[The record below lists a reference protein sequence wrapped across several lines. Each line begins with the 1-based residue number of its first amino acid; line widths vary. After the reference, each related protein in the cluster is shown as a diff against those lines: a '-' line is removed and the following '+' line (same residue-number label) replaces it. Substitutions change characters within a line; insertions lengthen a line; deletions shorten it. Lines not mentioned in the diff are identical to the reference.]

1 MSTVKRWGS
10 ITGVWAGDNHI
21 TGQGVS
27 TAFAVSLNQQI
38 INKNENDGNLG
49 KGWEPFDMTRE
60 ELAKVI
66 SMGVAFSA
74 QYKDGHRSQANF
86 ERTGFIAIDVDHGM
100 SWTDAIEHPY
110 IKAHAA
116 LAYTTA
122 SHTEDEH
129 RFRIVFQLSE
139 PIVDATRYRQVM
151 VGLVGKFLA
160 DAACAEPAR
169 VFYGSRGCESIV
181 FDGILDSSEI
191 GQILLLADNGK
202 IKEEAVAYVDS
213 DGTEQTQKRKAS
225 STSNHWLAKTTELR
239 LARGGVIPLN
249 QADVRTPV
257 YCPVHVDS
265 RASAFVVHSS
275 DGGGMGVHC
284 VACGRTY
291 WADRGSPTFDLNEY
305 DRRVEKLI
313 RESFDTWLR
322 EQNTN
327 TEIFDFDAPPPGLLQ
342 ERFLPN
348 ELIPLQEG
356 VTIIKSP
363 KGSGKTTVLRNVVDE
378 AKRKGKSVLLIG
390 HRQTLLR
397 SMAQRLG
404 LRCYF
409 DLVTQNGKDGDGT
422 GEQGPAKQM
431 KVNNNPTRHYAVC
444 MDSLQGRLNT
454 QEDKYDVIILDEV
467 EQVIS
472 HLLVSKTLRLD
483 RRRIYNVF
491 RYYLRNA
498 KSVYLLDA
506 DMNAPTVIMLR
517 EVLSDEKSRSY
528 HMIQNTYPTGEG
540 KEIRVYQGDGHL
552 RSVMERMLADGKRLY
567 VCSNSKTEID
577 ALEIRFQTLF
587 GESKKIFKVTSD
599 NSQDAKV
606 QEFLSDVS
614 NRILECD
621 VLLASPAI
629 GTGIDITFP
638 NGEALVDATV
648 GIFKSEITTHFDID
662 QQLSRVRNPKEIH
675 VWISPETADLETDPE
690 VVKLDLVRYEPS
702 LAHLESIEDT
712 TGIRV
717 VKSNL
722 SKEEDEFLTIFSYV
736 TALQRASKNL
746 LKNNFIN
753 LRKSTGWIV
762 NLVEND
768 PELNREGRKGAAT
781 SSTVLAHRRTL
792 DVVIASEQVSDEV
805 MDLVFEKLRRNEK
818 LTPHEENLYM
828 AYRVESYLGAPVTIE
843 KVAEFDDGNLQ
854 RQVRQYLM
862 LRNHSWARY
871 SAELA
876 RYEEFKGGAPM
887 LTDQNRDWERI
898 DMLHQLF
905 ICAGI
910 YDDNNGFLT
919 GVEYSPVEL
928 DRFVAECRKSGTR
941 IQSLWAQDR
950 VWRKDALNKP
960 AALLGNLLDL
970 VGVAHERSRSTNI
983 TLPDGKQKKIDYKQI
998 IAGTVERME
1007 RYMQAEFA
1015 RLRENNPGFEETAR
1029 RAAEGIAAEKASEE
1043 VRQ

>member
-1 MSTVKRWGS
+1 M
-10 ITGVWAGDNHI
+10 
-21 TGQGVS
+21 S
-27 TAFAVSLNQQI
+27 TAFAVSLNQHI
-38 INKNENDGNLG
+38 INKNANGGNLG

-60 ELAKVI
+60 DLAKVI

-74 QYKDGHRSQANF
+74 QYKDGQRSQANF
-86 ERTGFIAIDVDHGM
+86 ERTGFIAVDVDHGM
-100 SWTDAIEHPY
+100 SWNDAIEHPY
-110 IKAHAA
+110 VKAHAA

-122 SHTEDEH
+122 SHTDDHH

-139 PIVDATRYRQVM
+139 PIVDAQRYRQVM

-160 DAACAEPAR
+160 DTACAEPAR
-169 VFYGSRGCESIV
+169 VFYGSRGCESVV

-191 GQILLLADNGK
+191 AQILLLADNGK

-213 DGTEQTQKRKAS
+213 DGKEQTHKRKAS
-225 STSNHWLAKTTELR
+225 STSKHWLVKTTELR
-239 LARGGVIPLN
+239 LARGGVVPLN
-249 QADVRTPV
+249 QAEVRTPV

-291 WADRGSPTFDLNEY
+291 WADRGSPTFDLHEY

-322 EQNTN
+322 EKNTN
-327 TEIFDFDAPPPGLLQ
+327 TDMFDFDTAPPGLLQ

-348 ELIPLQEG
+348 ELIPLQDG

-363 KGSGKTTVLRNVVDE
+363 KGSGKTTVLRSVVDE
-378 AKRKGKSVLLIG
+378 AKRKGKSVLLMG

-404 LRCYF
+404 LTCYF
-409 DLVTQNGKDGDGT
+409 DLVTREGKEGDGT
-422 GEQGPAKQM
+422 GEQGPVKQV
-431 KVNNNPTRHYAVC
+431 KVNINPTRHYAVC

-517 EVLSDEKSRSY
+517 EILSDGKDRSY
-528 HMIQNTYPTGEG
+528 HVIQNTYPTGEG
-540 KEIRVYQGDGHL
+540 KEICVYQGDGHL
-552 RSVMERMLADGKRLY
+552 RSVMEQMLVDGKRLY

-599 NSQDAKV
+599 NSQDAEV
-606 QEFLSDVS
+606 QQFLSDVS
-614 NRILECD
+614 SRILGCD

-638 NGEALVDATV
+638 NGEALVDATF

-717 VKSNL
+717 IKANL

-746 LKNNFIN
+746 LKNNFID
-753 LRKSTGWIV
+753 LRKSTGWVV
-762 NLVEND
+762 NIIETD
-768 PELNREGRKGAAT
+768 RELNREGRKGAAAA
-781 SSTVLAHRRTL
+781 STVLAHRRAA
-792 DVVIASEQVSDEV
+792 DVVIASAQVSDEV
-805 MDLVFEKLRRNEK
+805 MNPIFDKLRHNEK

-843 KVAEFDDGNLQ
+843 KVAEFDDGNLP

-862 LRNHSWARY
+862 LRNQSWARY

-876 RYEEFKGGAPM
+876 RYEQFKGGPPM
-887 LTDQNRDWERI
+887 LTDQNRDWDRI
-898 DMLHQLF
+898 DMLRKLF
-905 ICAGI
+905 ISAGI
-910 YDDNNGFLT
+910 YDDERGFLT
-919 GVEYSPVEL
+919 EVEYSVVEL
-928 DRFVAECRKSGTR
+928 EGFVEECRKSETR

-950 VWRKDALNKP
+950 VWRRDAFSKP
-960 AALLGNLLDL
+960 AGLVGNLLEL
-970 VGVAHERSRSTNI
+970 VGVAHDPKRSTNI
-983 TLPDGKQKKIDYKQI
+983 TLPTGKQRKIDYKQI
-998 IAGTVERME
+998 ISGTVERME
-1007 RYMQAEFA
+1007 RYMKAELE
-1015 RLRENNPGFEETAR
+1015 RLREKSPDFEERAR
-1029 RAAEGIAAEKASEE
+1029 RAEADIAAAKASEE
-1043 VRQ
+1043 MEQ